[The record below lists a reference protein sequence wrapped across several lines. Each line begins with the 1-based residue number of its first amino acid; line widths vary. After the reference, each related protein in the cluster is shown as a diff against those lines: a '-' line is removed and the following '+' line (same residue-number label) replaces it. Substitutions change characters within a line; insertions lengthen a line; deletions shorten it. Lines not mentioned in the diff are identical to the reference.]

1 MKRIPVII
9 MMTLSMLLFACGKQ
23 SVQADSTSEPTAE
36 TASVQ
41 EENTS
46 AETVTSEEPEAQ
58 EAPAVTDSDELF
70 NLFLTSLKEGTAEEV
85 YDFNSQQIKDLISP
99 EAYKK
104 IFTDLTDTYGSISDI
119 KDVNVTDNAGM
130 KQHNASAVTDHA
142 VILLQMY
149 INGTSIEGFNFIPV
163 LSEPFTKTVSDN
175 VKEDYFFLESG
186 DLKLT
191 AVYTHSD
198 KENAPVAL
206 LIPGSGISDCNES
219 VGLLAPFK
227 DMAGKLAERG
237 INSLRVE
244 KRTNLRDAEINQN
257 ITLNEEYFI
266 DYGNAYNWI
275 KNNTDA
281 TDIYLVGHS
290 LGTQIAL
297 EMSKDHDVSGLILFN
312 GTLRHLA
319 DVVLDQ
325 VVGADTPDIEGYKEL
340 VKAAKNSTDE
350 NATGTYYYGATD
362 YYWAGY
368 NKLDFVKTLK
378 EAKVPIAVINS
389 DTDAQ
394 LFESDY
400 ELWRE
405 IEKDNYSF
413 VLLHNVNHFGYADTA
428 ETVNVY
434 SDLSFSDEVIDNIL
448 SLVENK

>member
-1 MKRIPVII
+1 MKRILVII
-9 MMTLSMLLFACGKQ
+9 LMTLSMLLFACGKQ
-23 SVQADSTSEPTAE
+23 PVQADSTSASLAE
-36 TASVQ
+36 TESVQ
-41 EENTS
+41 EENAPVES
-46 AETVTSEEPEAQ
+46 VTSEEPEVE

-70 NLFLTSLKEGTAEEV
+70 TLFLTSLKEDTVEKV
-85 YDFNSQQIKDLISP
+85 YDYNSQQIKDLINP
-99 EAYKK
+99 DAYKK
-104 IFTDLTDTYGSISDI
+104 IFADLTDTYGTVSDI
-119 KDVNVTDNAGM
+119 KDVKVTDNAGM
-130 KQHNASAVTDHA
+130 KLHNASVVLEHA
-142 VILLQMY
+142 VILIQMY
-149 INGTSIEGFNFIPV
+149 INGTSIEGFDFIPL
-163 LSEPFTKTVSDN
+163 LSEPFTETISGS

-219 VGLLAPFK
+219 VGLLATFK
-227 DMAGKLAERG
+227 DMAEKLAERG
-237 INSLRVE
+237 VNSLRVE
-244 KRTNLRDAEINQN
+244 KRTNLHDAKINQN
-257 ITLNEEYFI
+257 ITLDEEYFI

-281 TDIYLVGHS
+281 SDIYLIGHS

-297 EMSKDHDVSGLILFN
+297 EMSKDCEVSGLILFN

-325 VVGADTPDIEGYKEL
+325 AVGADAPGIEEYKEL
-340 VKAAKNSTDE
+340 VEAAKSATDE
-350 NATGTYYYGATD
+350 NATGSYYYGATD

-368 NKLDFVKTLK
+368 NKLDFTKTLND
-378 EAKVPIAVINS
+378 AKVPIAVINS

-405 IEKDNYSF
+405 IKKDNYSF
-413 VLLHNVNHFGYADTA
+413 VLLHNVNHFGYTDTA

-434 SDLSFSDEVIDNIL
+434 SDLSFSDEVIDNML
-448 SLVENK
+448 TLMGNK